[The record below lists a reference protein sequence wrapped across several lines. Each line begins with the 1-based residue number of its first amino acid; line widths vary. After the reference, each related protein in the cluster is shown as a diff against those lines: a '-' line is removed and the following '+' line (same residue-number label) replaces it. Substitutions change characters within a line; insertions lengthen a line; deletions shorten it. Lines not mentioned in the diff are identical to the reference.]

1 MAYAPTSYRVPTL
14 AEQAKILR
22 VTGKHAD
29 GYRDHMLF
37 SVALGSALRT
47 HEIAALNVGD
57 VIHAGKPRSRV
68 QLEHYKGRGK
78 TKKARRGQ
86 YVFFGRPLRRKIVKF
101 IGWKKR
107 RGESVAPDAPLFV
120 TSRPPLERLS
130 RRTIRHT
137 SQKWQRLAGID
148 RPYNFHA
155 FRHAALTNLY
165 HLKNDI
171 RAVQRIAR
179 HADIDMSMVYTQI
192 TDEQLERAVDGLP
205 C

>member
-1 MAYAPTSYRVPTL
+1 
-14 AEQAKILR
+14 
-22 VTGKHAD
+22 
-29 GYRDHMLF
+29 MLF
-37 SVALGSALRT
+37 AIALGSALRT

-57 VIHAGKPRSRV
+57 VIHSGEPRGRV

-86 YVFFGRPLRRKIVKF
+86 YVFFGRALRRKIVKF
-101 IGWKKR
+101 ITWKKR
-107 RGESVAPDAPLFV
+107 RGEPLAPDAPLFV
-120 TSRPPLERLS
+120 TNRQPFERIA

-137 SQKWQRLAGID
+137 SQKWQRLAGLD

-165 HLKNDI
+165 RLKNDV
-171 RAVQRIAR
+171 RAVQKIAR
-179 HADIDMSMVYTQI
+179 HADIDMSMIYAHVS
-192 TDEQLERAVDGLP
+192 DEELARAVDGLP